1 MNIQEISNDKKNIVE
16 NILDNG
22 YDYFSKDIENDDDYS
37 LIDDEI
43 AELYYELILREIRRI
58 LTDYEWDRIINSLA
72 KKI

>member
-1 MNIQEISNDKKNIVE
+1 MNIQEISNDKKSIVE

-43 AELYYELILREIRRI
+43 AELYYELILTEIRRI